1 MAGKTYLT
9 AITRNI
15 RSAPAARL
23 QKTGLIKGKVLDYG
37 CGKGRDIQFYDNAVG
52 YDPYYRPDLKVLK
65 KKYDTVV
72 CTYVANV
79 LNYTER
85 KDLYRVLH
93 KLAKGDILITVRR
106 NIKKEGFT
114 NKGTYQETVYVDR
127 ETKAS
132 LLWENSNYA
141 TYQLG
146 KNIL

>member
-9 AITRNI
+9 AISRKTR
-15 RSAPAARL
+15 SVPAARL

-37 CGKGRDIQFYDNAVG
+37 CGRGADIKFYADAVG
-52 YDPYYRPDLKVLK
+52 YDPYYRPDLKALK

-79 LNYTER
+79 LNYMER
-85 KDLYRVLH
+85 RDLYRVLH

-127 ETKAS
+127 ETKAD

-141 TYQLG
+141 TYKLR
-146 KNIL
+146 K